1 MLQYQNYVISLQMDE
16 RMENIVEKL
25 KTEYNPEEKTLDQL

>member
-1 MLQYQNYVISLQMDE
+1 MMQYQNYVISLQMDE

-25 KTEYNPEEKTLDQL
+25 KTEYNPEEKTLD